1 MKRLLILLAL
11 LLCCAV
17 AAPCA
22 LAAVSFVPFE
32 LTGTGVTAAFPVGWA
47 VVTPDTVEN
56 NMKWF
61 SEESAAIARNNMLS
75 EGVLAVA
82 FSSDG
87 DSLRVLSSEDD
98 DSVLYYDIDRYTNE
112 MRAAIRADFLDRDA
126 WALTGY
132 RFTNAEWTNRD
143 GQRRILWMD
152 YTLRYDDTIVARG
165 LQAFTV
171 RGGRRLTLQF
181 RTANKVE
188 DADETMF
195 RNFVAGFVFPEPNEE
210 EMKLLPVGLTVTGG
224 LPEETNQKKLAL
236 KGKTEKKATVTASV
250 VDTDGNT
257 TLCGSVAA
265 GSDGAYRLTAE
276 LPGEGEW
283 QLIVTATKDGY
294 ADSSLTS
301 LLKCKYNMMPVNFT
315 SYLSGDVYD
324 DKLVLSGKTLPGVKI
339 QCIEGD
345 TNKTAHS
352 DSSGNF
358 SFTLDRGL
366 TGKRTVVLAMSKKG
380 YPERRFVIEFN
391 RCWAEGAYAAYLKN
405 QAESLSYK
413 NLVEKGDR
421 YAGRIVCYDGTVE
434 DISSSG
440 TRTYVRFAR
449 DGDAAMQLFAV
460 LDSGEVTVSAGETAQ
475 LYFRVTGE
483 SYTMSMLGTDG
494 EVKDVALPAVTLL
507 SLEAAQ

>member
-1 MKRLLILLAL
+1 MKRLLISLAL
-11 LLCCAV
+11 LLCCALAV
-17 AAPCA
+17 PCA
-22 LAAVSFVPFE
+22 SAAVSFVPFD
-32 LTGTGVTAAFPVGWA
+32 LTGTGVTAVFPVGWA

-61 SEESAAIARNNMLS
+61 SEESAEIARNNMLS

-87 DSLRVLSSEDD
+87 DSLRVLSAEDD
-98 DSVLYYDIDRYTNE
+98 DSVLYYDIDRYTTE
-112 MRAAIRADFLDRDA
+112 MRAAIRADFLNRDA

-132 RFTNAEWTNRD
+132 RFTGAEWTNKD

-152 YTLRYDDTIVARG
+152 FTLRYDDTIVARG

-181 RTANKVE
+181 RTADRVE

-195 RNFVAGFVFPEPNEE
+195 KNFVAGFVFPEPDEE
-210 EMKLLPVGLTVTGG
+210 VMKLLPVGLTVTGG
-224 LPEETNQKKLAL
+224 LPEETNQQKLTL

-250 VDTDGNT
+250 VDADGNT
-257 TLCGSVAA
+257 TLCGTATA

-301 LLKCKYNMMPVNFT
+301 PLKCKYNMMPVNFT

-324 DKLVLSGKTLPGVKI
+324 DKLVLSGKTLPSVKI

-345 TNKTAHS
+345 TNKTSHS

-366 TGKRTVVLAMSKKG
+366 TGQRTVVLSMSKKD
-380 YPERRFVIEFN
+380 YPDRRFVIEFN
-391 RCWAEGAYAAYLKN
+391 RCWAEGEYAEYLQN

-413 NLVEKGDR
+413 NLVEKGER

-440 TRTYVRFAR
+440 ARTYVRFAR
-449 DGDAAMQLFAV
+449 DGDASMQLVAV
-460 LDSGEVTVSAGETAQ
+460 LDGGEVTVSSGETAR

-494 EVKDVALPAVTLL
+494 EVRDMELPSVTLL

>member
-1 MKRLLILLAL
+1 MKRLLISLAL
-11 LLCCAV
+11 LLCCAL

-32 LTGTGVTAAFPVGWA
+32 LAGTGVTAVFPAGWA

-61 SEESAAIARNNMLS
+61 AEESAEIARNNMLS
-75 EGVLAVA
+75 EGALAIA

-87 DSLRVLSSEDD
+87 DSLRVFSSEDGE
-98 DSVLYYDIDRYTNE
+98 SALYYDIERYTTE
-112 MRAAIRADFLDRDA
+112 MRSAIRADFLDRDA

-132 RFTNAEWTNRD
+132 RFTSAEWTNRD
-143 GQRRILWMD
+143 GQGRILWMN
-152 YTLRYDDTIVARG
+152 YTLRYDDEIIARG

-181 RTANKVE
+181 RTTGKVE
-188 DADETMF
+188 AADETMF
-195 RNFVAGFVFPEPNEE
+195 KNFVAGFVFPEADAE
-210 EMKLLPVGLTVTGG
+210 EMRLLPVELTVTGG
-224 LPEETNQKKLAL
+224 LPEETNQKKLTL
-236 KGKTEKKATVTASV
+236 RGKTEKKATVAASV
-250 VDTDGNT
+250 VDADGNT
-257 TLCGSVAA
+257 TPCGSVAA
-265 GSDGAYRLTAE
+265 GSDGAFRLTAE

-301 LLKCKYNMMPVNFT
+301 LLTCKYNMMPVNFT

-324 DKLVLSGKTLPGVKI
+324 DKLILSGKTLPSVKI
-339 QCIEGD
+339 QCIEGE
-345 TNKTAHS
+345 TNKTSHS

-358 SFTLDRGL
+358 SFTLDRGI

-380 YPERRFVIEFN
+380 YNERRFVIEFN
-391 RCWAEGAYAAYLKN
+391 RCWAEGEYAQYLQN

-421 YAGRIVCYDGTVE
+421 FIGRIVCYDGTVE

-440 TRTYVRFAR
+440 ARTYVRFAR
-449 DGDAAMQLFAV
+449 DGDKTAQLVAV
-460 LDSGEVTVSAGETAQ
+460 LDGGEVSVAAGETAR

-494 EVKDVALPAVTLL
+494 EVRDAELPSVTLL